1 MNIYQQKRRW
11 KILLL
16 VFAIL
21 IAALSLAY
29 TNYLVGK
36 ISEVERNNAELW
48 AKAQRSII
56 EADSENSEFFEFLLY
71 VINETTSVPVILT
84 DEKGGI
90 IAYRELDSARTY
102 FPEREPEKRHD
113 PKYFENQ
120 LRLMNEQHEPIILEL
135 IDGRVQYVFY
145 RDSQLLTEL
154 RYFPYIQLSIISLF
168 LIVAYIAF
176 SSSRKSEQNQVWV
189 GMAKETAHQLGTPIS
204 SLLAWMELIKERY
217 KSNDDP
223 IFREME
229 NDIERLELITDRFSK
244 IGSTPVLEPHDLKE
258 VTSNYIE
265 YLRKRTSNK
274 INFSIHGDSVIA
286 LLSIPLFEW
295 VLENLCKNA
304 VNAIGNNPG
313 NIELT
318 VSEGRGVAFI
328 DIKDDG
334 MGIPK
339 SKWETVFQ
347 PGYTTR
353 KRGWGLGLS
362 LTRRIVEH
370 YHKGQIFV
378 KESELGNGTVFRVL
392 LNIKK

>member
-84 DEKGGI
+84 DDKGGI
-90 IAYRELDSARTY
+90 IAYRELDSTKTY
-102 FPEREPEKRHD
+102 FPEREPNKRHD
-113 PKYFENQ
+113 PDYFENQ
-120 LRLMNEQHEPIILEL
+120 LQLMNEQHEPIILEL

-168 LIVAYIAF
+168 LIIAYIAF

-204 SLLAWMELIKERY
+204 SLLAWMELIKDRY
-217 KSNDDP
+217 NSEDDP
-223 IFREME
+223 IFKEME

-244 IGSTPVLEPHDLKE
+244 IGSSPVLEPHNLKE
-258 VTSNYIE
+258 VVENYIE
-265 YLRKRTSNK
+265 YLRKRTSTK
-274 INFSIHGDSVIA
+274 ITFIVEGINVEA
-286 LLSIPLFEW
+286 LLSVPLFEW
-295 VLENLCKNA
+295 VLENVCKNA
-304 VNAIGNNPG
+304 VNAIGNKTG
-313 NIELT
+313 TITLI
-318 VSEGRGVAFI
+318 VSEGRGVAFV
-328 DIKDDG
+328 DIKDNG
-334 MGIPK
+334 AGIPK

-378 KESELGNGTVFRVL
+378 KESEMGTGSVFRIVL
-392 LNIKK
+392 NLKR